1 MSWRPRRRSWLMLGL
16 LALALLQGCASVQR
30 AVKGD
35 DPRDPLEPL
44 NRHVHAFNDQVDAVV
59 ARPLAL
65 TYVELVPSLVR
76 TGVGNVLSNLR
87 DVWTLA
93 NAVLQIKPQMAA
105 ETFMRINVNT
115 FIGLGGVFDV
125 ASEMHIPHHKE
136 DFGQTLGRWG
146 VPAGPYLVLP
156 LLGPSSVRDGLAL
169 PLDMRGDAV
178 QHFVDAQ
185 TRTSLGVLRLVDT
198 RAGLLQTVDA
208 VRAAALDPYTFVRD
222 AYLQKRRND
231 VYDGNPP
238 STFDFSDPDMP
249 GSR

>member
-1 MSWRPRRRSWLMLGL
+1 MSLKLRRGWLALGL
-16 LALALLQGCASVQR
+16 LMLALLQGCASVR
-30 AVKGD
+30 MAVKGD

-44 NRHVHAFNDQVDAVV
+44 NRHVHAFNDQVDVVV

-65 TYVELVPSLVR
+65 AYVELVPSLVR

-93 NAVLQIKPQMAA
+93 NATLQLKPQMAA

-115 FIGLGGVFDV
+115 FFGLGGVFDV
-125 ASEMHIPHHKE
+125 ASEMRIPHHRE

-178 QHFVDAQ
+178 QQFGDAQ
-185 TRTSLGVLRLVDT
+185 TRTALGVLRLVDT

-208 VRAAALDPYTFVRD
+208 VRAASLDPYTFVRD

-238 STFDFSDPDMP
+238 STFDFSDPDTP
-249 GSR
+249 